1 MACWN
6 GCEKSICDM
15 IVLSVQ
21 RSEFLFFLPNLIFHM
36 LSVFIL
42 QIIAWIYPSWSRAS
56 WAEDQT
62 EFGDNRGGK
71 LLIKFGG
78 GQGTQDVKTAS
89 SCWQNNIC
97 FASNCQNLWI
107 LKSRKVS

>member
-21 RSEFLFFLPNLIFHM
+21 RSEFLFFLPILIFYM

-56 WAEDQT
+56 WAEHQT

-71 LLIKFGG
+71 LFIKFGG
-78 GQGTQDVKTAS
+78 GQETQDVKTAS

-97 FASNCQNLWI
+97 FASNAKI
-107 LKSRKVS
+107 YEF

>member
-1 MACWN
+1 
-6 GCEKSICDM
+6 M

-21 RSEFLFFLPNLIFHM
+21 RSEFLFFLPNLVFHI
-36 LSVFIL
+36 LSFFIL

-56 WAEDQT
+56 WAEHQT

-78 GQGTQDVKTAS
+78 SQGTQDVKTATS
-89 SCWQNNIC
+89 YWK
-97 FASNCQNLWI
+97 W
-107 LKSRKVS
+107 